1 MHPLDA
7 AFDETVVLHRAGQ
20 VAAALERYRQL
31 ITADPSYA
39 KAWHLL
45 GVCYHQQG
53 QHDVALQ
60 CIARAIGLVDNNPVY
75 YSNCGMVLRTL
86 GRNLDAANVLRR
98 AIDLDPNFADA
109 LAAYANALVSLAKAD
124 EAMPFF
130 ERALQL
136 KPQLNDALAGLALA
150 HYELG
155 DAEASIATY
164 RRLAQRTP
172 TPGVK
177 LLAATQLPPVYRSVA
192 DMFEWRQRLCNELD
206 QLEAE
211 HVRVDLG
218 EQAAQPIFTLAH
230 QGLNDRVVQRQFARL
245 HQSPPLE
252 FKGQRPLA
260 ARGKI
265 HIGFCSSFFREHTIA
280 KLNSGLI
287 RLLNRDEFFVS
298 VYSLGHHDDALARSI
313 AASADQYVPLATDV
327 NPARLTL
334 AQADLD
340 VLYYTDIGM
349 DHLSYT
355 LACSRLAP
363 VQCVTWGH
371 PVTTGIETVDYFV
384 SSRLIEPPN
393 AQEHYTERLELLE
406 PFSAYFELPTR
417 GDRRLTRAD
426 FGLADDAHL
435 VLCPQSIYK
444 FHPEFDAV
452 LAGILRADPRAQ
464 VVLIRWIY
472 TQSDD
477 VLRAR
482 WKRTMADVMQR
493 VQFVRRVSRDDF
505 FSLLDVCDVV
515 LDPLHFGGGN
525 TSYEA
530 FALGVPVVTLP
541 GEFMRG
547 RLTAGLYKQMRFEQL
562 VVDSVEQYIEQA
574 VRLAEDRDYR
584 RECRE
589 QILAAQSRI
598 FDQPASVR
606 AHEDFFRRVA
616 HRGS

>member
-7 AFDETVVLHRAGQ
+7 SFDETVALHRSGQ
-20 VAAALERYRQL
+20 VAVALERYRQL
-31 ITADPSYA
+31 LAADPNYA

-45 GVCYHQQG
+45 GVCHHQQG
-53 QHDVALQ
+53 QHELALQ
-60 CIARAIGLVDNNPVY
+60 CIARALSLVNNNAVY
-75 YSNCGMVLRTL
+75 YSNCGLVLRTL
-86 GRNLDAANVLRR
+86 GRQLDAANVLRR
-98 AIDLDPNFADA
+98 AIELDPNFADA
-109 LAAYANALVSLAKAD
+109 QSAYGNALVSLAQAD
-124 EAMPFF
+124 EAMPHFA
-130 ERALQL
+130 RALQL
-136 KPQLNDALAGLALA
+136 KPHSHDALAGLALA

-155 DAEASIATY
+155 DAEAAIATY
-164 RRLAQRTP
+164 ERLAQLNP

-177 LLAATQLPPVYRSVA
+177 LLAATQLPPVYQSV
-192 DMFEWRQRLCNELD
+192 DDLLKWRQRLCGALER
-206 QLEAE
+206 LEAE

-230 QGLNDRVVQRQFARL
+230 QGRNDRDVQRRFARL
-245 HQSPPLE
+245 HQPPPLTLS
-252 FKGQRPLA
+252 GQRPLA
-260 ARGKI
+260 ARGKT
-265 HIGFCSSFFREHTIA
+265 HVGFCSGFFREHTIA

-298 VYSLGHHDDALARSI
+298 VYSLGHHNDALARRM
-313 AASADQYVPLATDV
+313 AASADQYVPLAADV
-327 NPARLTL
+327 NQARAAL

-371 PVTTGIETVDYFV
+371 PVTTGIETIDYFV
-384 SSRLIEPPN
+384 SSRLIEPPD
-393 AQEHYTERLELLE
+393 AQAHYTERLELLD
-406 PFSAYFELPTR
+406 PFSAYFELPMR
-417 GDRRLTRAD
+417 GDRRLSRAD
-426 FGLADDAHL
+426 FGLDDNAHL
-435 VLCPQSIYK
+435 YLCPQSIYK
-444 FHPEFDAV
+444 FHPDFDAV

-464 VVLIRWIY
+464 IVLIRWIY
-472 TQSDD
+472 SQSDD

-482 WKRTMADVMQR
+482 WQQTMSDVMQR

-505 FSLLDVCDVV
+505 FSLLDVCDIV

-547 RLTAGLYKQMRFEQL
+547 RLTAGLYKQMQFEQL
-562 VVDSVEQYIEQA
+562 VVDSIEQYVELA
-574 VRLAEDRDYR
+574 VRLAEDRDFQR
-584 RECRE
+584 ASRE
-589 QILAAQSRI
+589 QILAARPRI
-598 FDQPASVR
+598 FDQPESVR
-606 AHEDFFRRVA
+606 AHEAFFRRVA
-616 HRGS
+616 QQGA